1 MAQYV
6 IMKEESNS
14 VKSARAAVFGEQVVI
29 SNFAETQKALEK
41 NVHSLS
47 FDYGGNPLP
56 LGGGRSHLKEK
67 Y

>member
-1 MAQYV
+1 ME
-6 IMKEESNS
+6 KHR
-14 VKSARAAVFGEQVVI
+14 KSQKNKREQ
-29 SNFAETQKALEK
+29 SALFYQI
-41 NVHSLS
+41 HSLS